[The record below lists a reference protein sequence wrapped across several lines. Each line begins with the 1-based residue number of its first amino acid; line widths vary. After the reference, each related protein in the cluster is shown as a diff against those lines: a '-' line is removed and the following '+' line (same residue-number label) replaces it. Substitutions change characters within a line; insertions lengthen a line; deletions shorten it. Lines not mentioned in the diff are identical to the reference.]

1 MKLNGLVTDQA
12 DFYQGHDPHKLVEK
26 YGSPLYVYN
35 ERIFRKNCRDIKNMC
50 PNFVVNYSIKANSN
64 LTLLSIARDENLRAE
79 ATSPGEIAVLI
90 AAGYKPEEIFHIT
103 NNASDWDMEYSIN
116 KGILFSAD
124 SLSQLD
130 KYGRI
135 NPGGKVA
142 VRFNPGV
149 GSGHHEHVVTGG
161 DGTKFGVNEEFIP
174 QVKDI
179 LLKHRLTLIGI
190 NQHIGSYILD
200 VNIYMESVERMLAI
214 AKNFDTLEFID
225 LGGGF
230 GIPYHKQEGEKPLDL
245 ANLGKALEKFAND
258 FNSSYGKKLTFM
270 VEPGRYVPA
279 ESGVL
284 LGTVHSIKNNGSQKY
299 IGTDLGF
306 SVLLRPVLYDA
317 YHGIEVYRKDEVY
330 QNDEMSAKN
339 SDQTPATSAIPSTIK
354 ATCDIAPTESVHVV
368 GNICESGDY
377 IAKDR
382 TLPIIQE
389 GDVLGVLDA
398 GAYGY
403 SMSSQYNYR
412 LRPAEVL
419 ICQNGEIALI
429 RHRDTI
435 EDLLRNMPIAENI
448 F

>member
-1 MKLNGLVTDQA
+1 MKLNGQVTDA
-12 DFYQGHDPHKLVEK
+12 TDFYQGHDPHELIQK

-35 ERIFRKNCRDIKNMC
+35 ERIFRKNCRDLTQMC
-50 PNFVVNYSIKANSN
+50 KYPNFVVNYSIKANSN
-64 LTLLSIARDENLRAE
+64 LTLLSIVKSEGLRAE
-79 ATSPGEIAVLI
+79 VTSPGEIAALASI
-90 AAGYKPEEIFHIT
+90 GYDYNQIFYVT
-103 NNASDWDMEYSIN
+103 KNASTEDMNYAIER
-116 KGILFSAD
+116 GILFSAD
-124 SLSQLD
+124 SLSQLAR
-130 KYGRI
+130 YGRA

-142 VRFNPGV
+142 VRFNPGM
-149 GSGHHEHVVTGG
+149 GSGHHKKVVTGG
-161 DGTKFGVNEEFIP
+161 DSTKFGVNEEYIP
-174 QVKDI
+174 QVKEI
-179 LLKHRLTLIGI
+179 LKEHNLKLIGV

-200 VNIYMESVERMLAI
+200 FNIFMESVERLLAI

-245 ANLGKALEKFAND
+245 MALGQALTKFMEKI
-258 FNSSYGKKLTFM
+258 SEEYGRKLTFM

-284 LGTVHSIKNNGSQKY
+284 LGTVYAIKNNGEEKY

-306 SVLLRPVLYDA
+306 SVLMRPTLYDA
-317 YHGIEVYRKDEVY
+317 YHGIEVYRKGPVITGYE
-330 QNDEMSAKN
+330 
-339 SDQTPATSAIPSTIK
+339 P
-354 ATCDIAPTESVHVV
+354 VHVV

-377 IAKDR
+377 IAKSR
-382 TLPIIQE
+382 ALPIIQE

-419 ICQNGEIALI
+419 IRESGEIVLI

-435 EDLLRNMPIAENI
+435 EDLLNNMPVVKLDT
-448 F
+448 